1 MNHNT
6 ILKDN
11 DNIQDARK
19 DFHYLLDRG
28 FPRTGCLEFVGNHY
42 LLNQLERN
50 YLNRTVFSNEQIEK
64 RKSKLI
70 LLSDIEG
77 RDVLLDGYNILITT
91 ETIYEGADDLVVNCD
106 DGVTRDIK
114 AVFGKYKKNKNT
126 TKALNSIISLLKLF
140 KPKSVLF
147 FYDSP
152 VSLSGDLARTTREIL
167 NSHQVLGDAETSE
180 NVDKT
185 LIDLSQELEAVVAT
199 SDGIIMD
206 KVNNVLDLPGYI
218 SRANKK
224 KLKD

>member
-1 MNHNT
+1 MNHST

-11 DNIQDARK
+11 DNIQGARK
-19 DFHYLLDRG
+19 DFQYLLDRG
-28 FPRTGCLEFVGNHY
+28 FPRTGSLEFVGNHY

-50 YLNRTVFSNEQIEK
+50 YLNRTVFSHEQIER

-77 RDVLLDGYNILITT
+77 RDVLLDGYNVLITT
-91 ETIYEGADDLVVNCD
+91 ETIFEGTDDLIVNCD

-114 AVFGKYKKNKNT
+114 AVFGKYKENRNT

-147 FYDSP
+147 FYDTP

-167 NSHQVLGDAETSE
+167 NSHQVRGDAETSE

-199 SDGIIMD
+199 SDGIIID
-206 KVNNVLDLPGYI
+206 KVNSVLDIPGYI

-224 KLKD
+224 WLKD

>member
-1 MNHNT
+1 MNHNN

-11 DNIQDARK
+11 DNIQDASI
-19 DFHYLLDRG
+19 DFQYLLDHG
-28 FPRTGCLEFVGNHY
+28 FPRTGSLEFVGNHY

-50 YLNRTVFSNEQIEK
+50 YLNRTVFSHEQIER

-77 RDVLLDGYNILITT
+77 RDVLLDGYNVLITT
-91 ETIYEGADDLVVNCD
+91 ETIFEGADDLIVNCD

-114 AVFGKYKKNKNT
+114 AVFGKYKENKNT
-126 TKALNSIISLLKLF
+126 TKTLNSIISLLKLF

-167 NSHQVLGDAETSE
+167 NSHQVRGDAETSE

-199 SDGIIMD
+199 SDGIIID
-206 KVNNVLDLPGYI
+206 KVNSVLDIPGYI

-224 KLKD
+224 